1 MTDMKRFLDYWA
13 QQAKWWSSRSF
24 EWWAAHLTAVYIG
37 GAIIIMM
44 TRFDELIKLGLN
56 EVGDFSAGVFGP
68 VAFLWLVL
76 GYIQQ
81 GRELKIS
88 STALQMQ
95 TAELKAS
102 VEQQTALAM
111 AQRESLRQNELSFE
125 PILEL
130 KHFGGQFIEGEY
142 LDQFSLVNHGSYCD
156 DIIITLYEGS
166 LEKHSCNLDFV
177 YKDVARNFFLEG
189 MDGIYQ
195 RFEIGIKYRKLSGVE
210 GHQSFNML
218 VFQGDQGQS
227 IQIKKRLI

>member
-1 MTDMKRFLDYWA
+1 MKRFLDYWT
-13 QQAKWWSSRSF
+13 QQGKWWCSRTF

-37 GAIIIMM
+37 GAIMVM
-44 TRFDELIKLGLN
+44 ATRFDELITLELN
-56 EVGDFSAGVFGP
+56 AIGDFSAGVFGP

-111 AQRESLRQNELSFE
+111 AQRESLRQNEFTFE

-130 KHFGGQFIEGEY
+130 KYLGGQFIEGDYYDE
-142 LDQFSLVNHGSYCD
+142 LLLVNHGSYCD
-156 DIIITLYEGS
+156 NVVVKLNEGAR
-166 LEKHSCNLDFV
+166 EKSSYTLDFV
-177 YKDVARNFFLEG
+177 YKDISRGFFLDGVDG
-189 MDGIYQ
+189 MYQ
-195 RFEIGIKYRKLSGVE
+195 RFEIEITYRKLSNVE
-210 GHQSFNML
+210 GCQVFNMA
-218 VFQGDQGQS
+218 VFQSNEGNS
-227 IQIKKRLI
+227 IQIKKRLA